1 MFKTIKL
8 LAAGALVTSLL
19 SCGGGSNSDNS
30 SATSNTDTTTSGNT
44 AISNSDTANTRSGTT
59 IFKAELKGAGEV
71 PANPSTA
78 TGTSTLTYNNA
89 TKTFTD
95 VTSYTGIT
103 PTMGHIHK
111 AAAGENGPVIFPFTE
126 LNSPITLNSPTL
138 TDEQVDAL
146 FKDSMYVN
154 LHTEKYPGGEIRGQL
169 IKQ

>member
-1 MFKTIKL
+1 MLKTIKL
-8 LAAGALVTSLL
+8 LATSVLFTSLV
-19 SCGGGSNSDNS
+19 SCGGGSESDNS
-30 SATSNTDTTTSGNT
+30 AAASNNDTTASVNT
-44 AISNSDTANTRSGTT
+44 APAAVDAANTGTT
-59 IFKAELKGAGEV
+59 IFKAELKGTSEV

-95 VTSYTGIT
+95 VTTYTGIT

-126 LNSPITLNSPTL
+126 LSSPITLNSSAL